1 MIRLGGYIRNP
12 VLVQVIGICPIA
24 AAATSLMNSLLLSLV
39 FAFSLILSEVI
50 ASALLKKFSRW
61 VRMGVYAIIGVAAV
75 FPVMYLLE
83 KSGAAVFSS
92 LGIYLPL
99 MAMSSL
105 VCVHCEKYAVK
116 HSVKLSFFDAVA
128 SSVGYCAVLLVVG
141 AVREIIGSGSI
152 LGFDIPFIT
161 GLKGA
166 LMPFFGFLMIGVLA
180 AVHKAAIIKKY
191 GKKAK
196 DLEERFPLDEERDEE
211 ATFIYAVKNRFK
223 KNKTN

>member
-39 FAFSLILSEVI
+39 FTFSLILSEVI

-61 VRMGVYAIIGVAAV
+61 VRMGVYALIGV
-75 FPVMYLLE
+75 
-83 KSGAAVFSS
+83 AAVFSS

-211 ATFIYAVKNRFK
+211 ATFIYALKNRFK

>member
-39 FAFSLILSEVI
+39 FTFSLILSEVI

-61 VRMGVYAIIGVAAV
+61 VRMGVYALIGV
-75 FPVMYLLE
+75 
-83 KSGAAVFSS
+83 AAVFSS